1 MFSKNFRKNKHFS
14 ETGFRYRGIE
24 SSRIEHLTDAVFAFA
39 ITLLVIASE
48 VPRNYVELQASMYN
62 FVGFI
67 ACSLLLLGLWSNHS
81 NFFLNYGM
89 QDRKTKILNFIFLFV
104 LLFYIYPL
112 KYLFSHLSNLV
123 WVNVIGE
130 KGLKNEAFVIAYNKA
145 VEAQLTVAN
154 WQDLMLRFGLGLLL
168 IYVILG
174 IMHINA
180 LRKKEE
186 LELNEQEVYETKSH
200 IYNFLFLCL
209 VCITSMIV
217 VLITGGNGSGISG
230 LVYLLI
236 PIVLPILKKLLYK
249 NVRLKFPNS
258 FGRNSDKFES
268 EKESMKDNS
277 YELLIHVSAELEK
290 ERQLKAQLHKEY
302 EELKK
307 KEELALNQKNAQK
320 QEDSIQANVQNEEQE
335 TPDLGVTSKPKE
347 NTDE

>member
-1 MFSKNFRKNKHFS
+1 MFSKNYRKNKHFS

-48 VPRNYVELQASMYN
+48 VPRSYVELQASMYN
-62 FVGFI
+62 FIGII

-145 VEAQLTVAN
+145 VEAQLSVAN
-154 WQDLMLRFGLGLLL
+154 WKDLMLRFGLGLLL

-180 LRKKEE
+180 LLKKEE
-186 LELNEQEVYETKSH
+186 LELNEQEIYETKSH
-200 IYNFLFLCL
+200 IYNYLFLCV
-209 VCITSMIV
+209 VCTASMIV

-236 PIVLPILKKLLYK
+236 PVTLPLLKKLLYK
-249 NVRLKFPNS
+249 NIRLKFPNS
-258 FGRNSDKFES
+258 FGRDPNSFES
-268 EKESMKDNS
+268 ESIKENS

-290 ERQLKAQLHKEY
+290 ERKLKEQLQKDFKEIKKQDDLVV
-302 EELKK
+302 EENNL
-307 KEELALNQKNAQK
+307 QK
-320 QEDSIQANVQNEEQE
+320 QEDSITANLRKEEQE
-335 TPDLGVTSKPKE
+335 TPHLGVTSEPKKNKKE
-347 NTDE
+347 